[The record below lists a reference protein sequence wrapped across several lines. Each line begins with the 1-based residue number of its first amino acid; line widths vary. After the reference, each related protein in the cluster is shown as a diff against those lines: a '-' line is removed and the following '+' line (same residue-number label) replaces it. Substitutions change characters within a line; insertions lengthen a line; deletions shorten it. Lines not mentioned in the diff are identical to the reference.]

1 MHSKE
6 EDLVGG
12 HIEKERTRLYRE
24 QRVNIEKNIR
34 IEEDS
39 WGQ

>member
-6 EDLVGG
+6 EDLVEN
-12 HIEKERTRLYRE
+12 HMKEGRTRLYRE
-24 QRVNIEKNIR
+24 QRIN

-39 WGQ
+39 WG